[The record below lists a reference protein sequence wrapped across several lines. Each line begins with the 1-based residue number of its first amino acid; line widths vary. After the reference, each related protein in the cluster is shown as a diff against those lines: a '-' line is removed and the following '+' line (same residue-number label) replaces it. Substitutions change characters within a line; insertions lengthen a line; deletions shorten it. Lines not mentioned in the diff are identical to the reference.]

1 MKFLCLS
8 CDEGMKLETASGPHD
23 GSLEAIFVCPRC
35 RYRVVM
41 LTNPWET
48 QLVQTLGVKVGG
60 QAAPMRPYE
69 QVLGSLVQSESAGL
83 ELGGDESTRP
93 GCPFAD
99 MLGQAAQTTSLPG
112 VLWSEAARIRI
123 ERIPSF
129 IRPMVQRAIERYALE
144 QGHQLISD
152 GIMDEARS
160 KLGM

>member
-35 RYRVVM
+35 RYRVTM

-60 QAAPMRPYE
+60 RATPASPYE
-69 QVLGSLVQSESAGL
+69 QVLRNLVQSESEAEGPD
-83 ELGGDESTRP
+83 GDDPTSP

-99 MLGQAAQTTSLPG
+99 MLGQAEQTASLPG
-112 VLWSEAARIRI
+112 VLWSDAARARI

-129 IRPMVQRAIERYALE
+129 IRPMVQRAIERYAVE
-144 QGHQLISD
+144 QGHQLITD